1 MSSLVRL
8 YTASILMLTPNLE
21 MYVSRVQPVAQK
33 RDLKQRS
40 QAFGTLILEMI
51 ADFALALI
59 PCLISTAKWM
69 IFHANLLNSALK
81 G

>member
-1 MSSLVRL
+1 
-8 YTASILMLTPNLE
+8 MLTPNLE

-59 PCLISTAKWM
+59 IHVS
-69 IFHANLLNSALK
+69 
-81 G
+81 